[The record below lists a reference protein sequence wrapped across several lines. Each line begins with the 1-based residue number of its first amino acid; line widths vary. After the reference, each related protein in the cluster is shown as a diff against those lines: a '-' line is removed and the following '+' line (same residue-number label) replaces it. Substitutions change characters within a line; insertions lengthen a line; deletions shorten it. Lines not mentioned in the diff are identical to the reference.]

1 MTYKAKELLVKMAN
15 EYDASGH
22 TSFDSDFYI
31 TFPDSTITELENND
45 CITIVNDIV
54 GSICLTEYGYQE
66 SRK

>member
-31 TFPDSTITELENND
+31 TFQDSTITELENNG
-45 CITIVNDIV
+45 CIAIVNDIV

-66 SRK
+66 SKK

>member
-15 EYDASGH
+15 EYDVSGH

-31 TFPDSTITELENND
+31 TFPDSAITELENNG
-45 CITIVNDIV
+45 CITIANDIV

-66 SRK
+66 SKK

>member
-1 MTYKAKELLVKMAN
+1 MAYKAKELLVKMAN
-15 EYDASGH
+15 EYDASGR

-31 TFPDSTITELENND
+31 NFPDSTITELENNG

-66 SRK
+66 SKK

>member
-15 EYDASGH
+15 EYDASGR

-31 TFPDSTITELENND
+31 TFQDSTIAELENNG

-66 SRK
+66 SKK

>member
-15 EYDASGH
+15 EYDASGR

-31 TFPDSTITELENND
+31 TFPDSTITELENNG
-45 CITIVNDIV
+45 CITIVNGIV

-66 SRK
+66 SKK

>member
-15 EYDASGH
+15 EYDTSGR

-31 TFPDSTITELENND
+31 TFQDSTITELENNG

-66 SRK
+66 SKK

>member
-1 MTYKAKELLVKMAN
+1 MANKAKELLVKMAN
-15 EYDASGH
+15 EYDVSGK

-31 TFPDSTITELENND
+31 TFSDSAITELENNG

-66 SRK
+66 SKK

>member
-31 TFPDSTITELENND
+31 NFPDSTITELENNG

>member
-1 MTYKAKELLVKMAN
+1 MTYKAKELLVKMTN
-15 EYDASGH
+15 EYNASGH

-31 TFPDSTITELENND
+31 TFPDSTITELENNG

-66 SRK
+66 SKK

>member
-31 TFPDSTITELENND
+31 TFPDSTITALENNG

-54 GSICLTEYGYQE
+54 GSIFLTEYGYQE
-66 SRK
+66 SKK

>member
-22 TSFDSDFYI
+22 ASFDSDFYI
-31 TFPDSTITELENND
+31 TFPDSTITELENNG

-66 SRK
+66 SKK